1 MTIILQLFEET
12 MFYNTLLDCQD
23 TLKYSKSV
31 INFTTISKLYFEIC
45 DHPVAYQYKIQL
57 IRTCKNDA
65 YYSCMLH

>member
-45 DHPVAYQYKIQL
+45 DRPVAYRYNIQF
-57 IRTCKNDA
+57 IRTGKNDA
-65 YYSCMLH
+65 YDSCMLR